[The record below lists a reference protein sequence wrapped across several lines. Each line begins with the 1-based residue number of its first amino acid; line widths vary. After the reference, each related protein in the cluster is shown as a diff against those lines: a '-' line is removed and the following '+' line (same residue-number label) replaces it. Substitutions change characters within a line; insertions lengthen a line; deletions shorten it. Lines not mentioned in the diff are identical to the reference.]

1 MDIITAYMKSRQK
14 DIRFKAEYR
23 KKIPAIMRFQSL
35 IFTKQVFN
43 QLFAL
48 LLNVSCV
55 SDMNKQQAANKKV
68 YFDCGVII

>member
-1 MDIITAYMKSRQK
+1 MKSRQK
-14 DIRFKAEYR
+14 DIRFKAEYCQ
-23 KKIPAIMRFQSL
+23 KIPAIIRFQSL

-43 QLFAL
+43 QLFCL

-68 YFDCGVII
+68 YFDYDVII